1 MAEPTSNKSSLDGTR
16 EELDSLCKDLFGDS
30 PKNVV
35 NSINDQLKTVENQVG
50 NELDSSNTS
59 GPSGP

>member
-16 EELDSLCKDLFGDS
+16 EELDSLCKELFGDS